1 MKYIEKQSS
10 KSRKIHYC
18 FAFGLEEAKILSACL
33 RNAFN
38 NTPKL
43 LETTQL
49 RARIKSMIHSVEDN
63 LDKFPE
69 SKS

>member
-1 MKYIEKQSS
+1 MKYIEEHSIKTG
-10 KSRKIHYC
+10 KKHYC
-18 FAFGLEEAKILSACL
+18 FALGLEEAKILSACL

-49 RARIKSMIHSVEDN
+49 RARIKSMIRSIESN
-63 LDKFPE
+63 LIKFPE
-69 SKS
+69 SIN